1 MEPSDALEQALARE
15 QLRQRL
21 PRPEVRRLLRT
32 SAGVSQSALAQALG
46 VTAAS
51 ISRWESGARRPGP
64 GILPHYLS
72 ALDRLAR
79 ARGIE
84 PTS

>member
-1 MEPSDALEQALARE
+1 MGTADPLDQALARE

-21 PRPEVRRLLRT
+21 PRPELRRLLRT
-32 SAGVSQSALAQALG
+32 SAGVTQTALAQTLG
-46 VTAAS
+46 VTPAS

-64 GILPHYLS
+64 DMLVRYLG

-79 ARGIE
+79 ARGT
-84 PTS
+84 TS